1 MMTDMNYGGVEMV
14 VMNYYRHIDRTKV
27 QFDFFAL
34 EGSAVPQREEIERL
48 GGRVYIVP
56 KYTHLSAYE
65 KEIIRLFKQNQYKIV
80 HSHMNTLSVFSL
92 WGAKKAG
99 IPNRI
104 AHNHSTA
111 GKGETKKNIIKYA
124 LRPFA
129 KIYPTKLCACSQYA
143 GEWLY
148 GKNTEFQ
155 VFNNAIDLSRY
166 SYDPQKAATVRKE
179 LGLEDK
185 LVVGHIGRF
194 CYQKNHDFL
203 IDIFNEIHKQR
214 QEAVL
219 LLIGEGE
226 LEQDI
231 RNKVKKLGLTDSVR
245 FMGKQKDTSKFYQAM
260 NCFVL
265 PSRYEGLPVVG
276 VEAQAAGVPCV
287 MADVV
292 TPETKI
298 LESTAFVSPEESAVN
313 WAMAVL
319 ESTSHYQKKDTSAEM
334 RKAGLC
340 RHSVAISRSLVA
352 RRSLS
357 CWTTRR
363 VWMVCPSPT
372 CLSSCWKTTAPLW
385 CAPPVP
391 NRNSKLIF
399 LLARKTRKLQRRW
412 KRKSAR
418 VRKNI

>member
-1 MMTDMNYGGVEMV
+1 MEHSNKSIKIKGDSMTEPIRVAQMMTDMNYGGVEMV

-265 PSRYEGLPVVG
+265 PSRYE
-276 VEAQAAGVPCV
+276 AQ
-287 MADVV
+287 
-292 TPETKI
+292 
-298 LESTAFVSPEESAVN
+298 
-313 WAMAVL
+313 
-319 ESTSHYQKKDTSAEM
+319 
-334 RKAGLC
+334 
-340 RHSVAISRSLVA
+340 
-352 RRSLS
+352 
-357 CWTTRR
+357 
-363 VWMVCPSPT
+363 
-372 CLSSCWKTTAPLW
+372 
-385 CAPPVP
+385 
-391 NRNSKLIF
+391 
-399 LLARKTRKLQRRW
+399 
-412 KRKSAR
+412 
-418 VRKNI
+418 

>member
-1 MMTDMNYGGVEMV
+1 MERSNKSIKIKGESMTEPIRVAQMMTDMNYGGVEMV

-34 EGSAVPQREEIERL
+34 EGSAVPQREEIEQL

-56 KYTHLSAYE
+56 KYMHLPEYE

-148 GKNTEFQ
+148 GKKAEFQ

-166 SYDPQKAATVRKE
+166 SYDPQKAAAVRKE

-185 LVVGHIGRF
+185 FVVGHIGRF

-214 QEAVL
+214 QEGVL

-231 RNKVKKLGLTDSVR
+231 RNKVMALGLEDSVR

-287 MADVV
+287 MADMV

-298 LESTAFVSPEESAVN
+298 LESTTFVSPEESAVN

-319 ESTSHYQKKDTSAEM
+319 ESASHYQKKDTSAEM
-334 RKAGLC
+334 RKAGFDIITE
-340 RHSVAISRSLVA
+340 AE
-352 RRSLS
+352 
-357 CWTTRR
+357 
-363 VWMVCPSPT
+363 
-372 CLSSCWKTTAPLW
+372 
-385 CAPPVP
+385 
-391 NRNSKLIF
+391 KLESF
-399 LLARKTRKLQRRW
+399 YYELL
-412 KRKSAR
+412 
-418 VRKNI
+418 

>member
-1 MMTDMNYGGVEMV
+1 MEHSNKSIKIKGDSITEPIRVAQMMTDMNYGGVEMV

-65 KEIIRLFKQNQYKIV
+65 KEIIRLFRQNQYKIV

-148 GKNTEFQ
+148 GKNAEFQ

-166 SYDPQKAATVRKE
+166 SYDPQKAAAARKE

-245 FMGKQKDTSKFYQAM
+245 FMGKQKDTSEFYQAM
-260 NCFVL
+260 DCFVL
-265 PSRYEGLPVVG
+265 PSRYEGLGVVAIEAQACSVPVICSTAVPKDAKITSSVKFIG
-276 VEAQAAGVPCV
+276 LDESSSNWADCVLDVIKTQVKRNEREEVRKAGYDIEVEAQKLT
-287 MADVV
+287 D
-292 TPETKI
+292 
-298 LESTAFVSPEESAVN
+298 FYEE
-313 WAMAVL
+313 
-319 ESTSHYQKKDTSAEM
+319 
-334 RKAGLC
+334 
-340 RHSVAISRSLVA
+340 
-352 RRSLS
+352 
-357 CWTTRR
+357 
-363 VWMVCPSPT
+363 
-372 CLSSCWKTTAPLW
+372 
-385 CAPPVP
+385 
-391 NRNSKLIF
+391 
-399 LLARKTRKLQRRW
+399 LLK
-412 KRKSAR
+412 
-418 VRKNI
+418 

>member
-1 MMTDMNYGGVEMV
+1 MEHSNKSIKIKGDSMTEPIRVAQMMTDMNYGGVEMV

-65 KEIIRLFKQNQYKIV
+65 KEIIRLFRQNQYKIV

-148 GKNTEFQ
+148 GKNAEFQ

-166 SYDPQKAATVRKE
+166 SYDPQKAAAARKE

-265 PSRYEGLPVVG
+265 PSRYEGLCVVAI
-276 VEAQAAGVPCV
+276 EAQACSVPVIC
-287 MADVV
+287 
-292 TPETKI
+292 
-298 LESTAFVSPEESAVN
+298 STAVPKDAKITSSVKFIGLDESSSN
-313 WAMAVL
+313 WADSVL
-319 ESTSHYQKKDTSAEM
+319 DVIKTQVKRNKREEV
-334 RKAGLC
+334 RKAGYDIE
-340 RHSVAISRSLVA
+340 VEA
-352 RRSLS
+352 
-357 CWTTRR
+357 
-363 VWMVCPSPT
+363 
-372 CLSSCWKTTAPLW
+372 K
-385 CAPPVP
+385 
-391 NRNSKLIF
+391 KLTDF
-399 LLARKTRKLQRRW
+399 YEELLK
-412 KRKSAR
+412 
-418 VRKNI
+418 

>member
-1 MMTDMNYGGVEMV
+1 MEHSNKSIKIKGDSMTEPIRVAQMMTDMNYGGVEMV

-265 PSRYEGLPVVG
+265 PSRYEGLPVVSI
-276 VEAQAAGVPCV
+276 EAQAANLPCLISENV
-287 MADVV
+287 DHRCAMTSNVHFLSIQKSAD
-292 TPETKI
+292 EWAKEI
-298 LESTAFVSPEESAVN
+298 LKYAAQPHSDDSIEALT
-313 WAMAVL
+313 
-319 ESTSHYQKKDTSAEM
+319 
-334 RKAGLC
+334 KAGYN
-340 RHSVAISRSLVA
+340 IE
-352 RRSLS
+352 
-357 CWTTRR
+357 TE
-363 VWMVCPSPT
+363 
-372 CLSSCWKTTAPLW
+372 
-385 CAPPVP
+385 
-391 NRNSKLIF
+391 
-399 LLARKTRKLQRRW
+399 ARKLEELY
-412 KRKSAR
+412 
-418 VRKNI
+418 KNSINKQE

>member
-1 MMTDMNYGGVEMV
+1 MEHSNKSIKIKGDSMTEPIRVAQMMTDMNYGGVEMV

-27 QFDFFAL
+27 QSDFFAL

-231 RNKVKKLGLTDSVR
+231 RNKVKELGLEDSVR
-245 FMGKQKDTSKFYQAM
+245 FMGKQKDTSEFYQAM
-260 NCFVL
+260 DCFVL
-265 PSRYEGLPVVG
+265 PSRYEGLGVVAIEAQACSVPVICSTAVPKDAKITSSVKFIG
-276 VEAQAAGVPCV
+276 LDESSSNWADCVLDVIKTQVKRNEREEVRKAGYDIEVEAQKLT
-287 MADVV
+287 D
-292 TPETKI
+292 
-298 LESTAFVSPEESAVN
+298 FYEE
-313 WAMAVL
+313 
-319 ESTSHYQKKDTSAEM
+319 
-334 RKAGLC
+334 
-340 RHSVAISRSLVA
+340 
-352 RRSLS
+352 
-357 CWTTRR
+357 
-363 VWMVCPSPT
+363 
-372 CLSSCWKTTAPLW
+372 
-385 CAPPVP
+385 
-391 NRNSKLIF
+391 
-399 LLARKTRKLQRRW
+399 LLK
-412 KRKSAR
+412 
-418 VRKNI
+418 

>member
-1 MMTDMNYGGVEMV
+1 MEHSNKSIRIKGESMTEPIRIAQMMTDMNYGGVEMV

-34 EGSAVPQREEIERL
+34 EGSAVPQREEIEQL

-56 KYTHLSAYE
+56 KYTHLPEYE
-65 KEIIRLFKQNQYKIV
+65 KEIVRLFKQNQYKIV

-129 KIYPTKLCACSQYA
+129 KIYPTKLCACSRYA

-148 GKNTEFQ
+148 GKNAEFQ

-166 SYDPQKAATVRKE
+166 SYDPQKAAAVRKE

-214 QEAVL
+214 QEAFL

-231 RNKVKKLGLTDSVR
+231 RNKVKELGLTDSVR

-260 NCFVL
+260 DCFVL

-298 LESTAFVSPEESAVN
+298 LESTAFVSPEESAVK

-319 ESTSHYQKKDTSAEM
+319 ESTSHYQKKDTSVEM
-334 RKAGLC
+334 RKAGFDI
-340 RHSVAISRSLVA
+340 VTEAE
-352 RRSLS
+352 
-357 CWTTRR
+357 
-363 VWMVCPSPT
+363 
-372 CLSSCWKTTAPLW
+372 
-385 CAPPVP
+385 
-391 NRNSKLIF
+391 KLERF
-399 LLARKTRKLQRRW
+399 YYKLL
-412 KRKSAR
+412 
-418 VRKNI
+418 

>member
-1 MMTDMNYGGVEMV
+1 MEHSNKSIKIKGDSMTEPIRVAQMMTDMNYGGVEMV

-92 WGAKKAG
+92 WGAQKAG

-334 RKAGLC
+334 RKAGFDI
-340 RHSVAISRSLVA
+340 VTEAE
-352 RRSLS
+352 
-357 CWTTRR
+357 
-363 VWMVCPSPT
+363 
-372 CLSSCWKTTAPLW
+372 
-385 CAPPVP
+385 
-391 NRNSKLIF
+391 KLERF
-399 LLARKTRKLQRRW
+399 YYKLL
-412 KRKSAR
+412 
-418 VRKNI
+418 

>member
-1 MMTDMNYGGVEMV
+1 MEHSNKSIKIKGDSMTEPIRVAQMMTDMNYGGVEMV

-65 KEIIRLFKQNQYKIV
+65 KEIIRLFRQNQYKIV

-148 GKNTEFQ
+148 GKNAEFQ

-166 SYDPQKAATVRKE
+166 SYDPQKAAAARKE

-245 FMGKQKDTSKFYQAM
+245 FMGKQKDTSEFYQAM
-260 NCFVL
+260 DCFVL
-265 PSRYEGLPVVG
+265 PSRYEGLGVVAIEAQACSVPVICSTAVPKDAKITSSVKFIG
-276 VEAQAAGVPCV
+276 LDESSSNWADCVLDVIKTQVKRNEREEVRKAGYDIEVEAQKLT
-287 MADVV
+287 D
-292 TPETKI
+292 
-298 LESTAFVSPEESAVN
+298 FYEE
-313 WAMAVL
+313 
-319 ESTSHYQKKDTSAEM
+319 
-334 RKAGLC
+334 
-340 RHSVAISRSLVA
+340 
-352 RRSLS
+352 
-357 CWTTRR
+357 
-363 VWMVCPSPT
+363 
-372 CLSSCWKTTAPLW
+372 
-385 CAPPVP
+385 
-391 NRNSKLIF
+391 
-399 LLARKTRKLQRRW
+399 LLK
-412 KRKSAR
+412 
-418 VRKNI
+418 

>member
-1 MMTDMNYGGVEMV
+1 MEHSNKSIKIKGDSMTEPIRVAQMMTDMNYGGVEMV

-34 EGSAVPQREEIERL
+34 EGSAVPQREEIEQL

-56 KYTHLSAYE
+56 KYTHLPEYE
-65 KEIIRLFKQNQYKIV
+65 KEIVRLFKQNQYKIV

-129 KIYPTKLCACSQYA
+129 KIYPTKLCACSRYA

-148 GKNTEFQ
+148 GKNAEFQ

-166 SYDPQKAATVRKE
+166 SYDPQKAAAVRKE

-231 RNKVKKLGLTDSVR
+231 RNKVKDLGLTDSVR

-260 NCFVL
+260 DCFVL

-298 LESTAFVSPEESAVN
+298 LESTAFVSPEESAVK

-319 ESTSHYQKKDTSAEM
+319 ESTSHYQKKDTSVEM
-334 RKAGLC
+334 RKAGFDI
-340 RHSVAISRSLVA
+340 VTEAE
-352 RRSLS
+352 
-357 CWTTRR
+357 
-363 VWMVCPSPT
+363 
-372 CLSSCWKTTAPLW
+372 
-385 CAPPVP
+385 
-391 NRNSKLIF
+391 KLERF
-399 LLARKTRKLQRRW
+399 YYKLL
-412 KRKSAR
+412 
-418 VRKNI
+418 

>member
-1 MMTDMNYGGVEMV
+1 MAEPIRVAQMMTDMNYGGVEMV

-34 EGSAVPQREEIERL
+34 EGSAIPQREEIEQL

-56 KYTHLSAYE
+56 KYTHLPEYE

-129 KIYPTKLCACSQYA
+129 KIYPTKLCACSRYA

-148 GKNTEFQ
+148 GKNAEFR

-166 SYDPQKAATVRKE
+166 HYDPQKAAAVRKE

-203 IDIFNEIHKQR
+203 IDIFNEVHKRR

-231 RNKVKKLGLTDSVR
+231 RNKVKGLGLEDSVR

-260 NCFVL
+260 DCFVL

-313 WAMAVL
+313 WAKAVL
-319 ESTSHYQKKDTSAEM
+319 ESVSCYEKRDTRTEM
-334 RKAGLC
+334 RKAGYDIE
-340 RHSVAISRSLVA
+340 AEA
-352 RRSLS
+352 Q
-357 CWTTRR
+357 
-363 VWMVCPSPT
+363 
-372 CLSSCWKTTAPLW
+372 
-385 CAPPVP
+385 
-391 NRNSKLIF
+391 KLTDFYEELI
-399 LLARKTRKLQRRW
+399 K
-412 KRKSAR
+412 
-418 VRKNI
+418 

>member
-1 MMTDMNYGGVEMV
+1 MEHSNKSIKIKGDSMTEPIRVAQMMTDMNYGGVEMV

-65 KEIIRLFKQNQYKIV
+65 KEIIRLFRQNQYKIV

-148 GKNTEFQ
+148 GKNAEFQ

-166 SYDPQKAATVRKE
+166 SYDPQKAAAARKE

-245 FMGKQKDTSKFYQAM
+245 FMGKQKDTSEFYQAM
-260 NCFVL
+260 DCFVL
-265 PSRYEGLPVVG
+265 PSRYEGLGVVAIEAQACSVPVICTTAVPKDAKITSSVKFIG
-276 VEAQAAGVPCV
+276 LDESSSNWADCVLDVIKTQVKRNEREEVRKAGYDIEVEAQKLT
-287 MADVV
+287 D
-292 TPETKI
+292 
-298 LESTAFVSPEESAVN
+298 FYEE
-313 WAMAVL
+313 
-319 ESTSHYQKKDTSAEM
+319 
-334 RKAGLC
+334 
-340 RHSVAISRSLVA
+340 
-352 RRSLS
+352 
-357 CWTTRR
+357 
-363 VWMVCPSPT
+363 
-372 CLSSCWKTTAPLW
+372 
-385 CAPPVP
+385 
-391 NRNSKLIF
+391 
-399 LLARKTRKLQRRW
+399 LLK
-412 KRKSAR
+412 
-418 VRKNI
+418 

>member
-1 MMTDMNYGGVEMV
+1 MTEPIRVAQMMTDMNYGGVEMV

-65 KEIIRLFKQNQYKIV
+65 KDIIRLFKQNQYKIV

-99 IPNRI
+99 VPNRI

-148 GKNTEFQ
+148 GKSAEFQ

-166 SYDPQKAATVRKE
+166 SYDPQKAAAVRKE

-203 IDIFNEIHKQR
+203 IDIFNEIHK
-214 QEAVL
+214 
-219 LLIGEGE
+219 
-226 LEQDI
+226 
-231 RNKVKKLGLTDSVR
+231 
-245 FMGKQKDTSKFYQAM
+245 
-260 NCFVL
+260 
-265 PSRYEGLPVVG
+265 
-276 VEAQAAGVPCV
+276 
-287 MADVV
+287 
-292 TPETKI
+292 
-298 LESTAFVSPEESAVN
+298 
-313 WAMAVL
+313 
-319 ESTSHYQKKDTSAEM
+319 
-334 RKAGLC
+334 
-340 RHSVAISRSLVA
+340 
-352 RRSLS
+352 
-357 CWTTRR
+357 
-363 VWMVCPSPT
+363 
-372 CLSSCWKTTAPLW
+372 
-385 CAPPVP
+385 
-391 NRNSKLIF
+391 
-399 LLARKTRKLQRRW
+399 
-412 KRKSAR
+412 
-418 VRKNI
+418 

>member
-1 MMTDMNYGGVEMV
+1 MEHSNKSIKIKGDSMTEPIRVAQMMTDMNYGGVEMV

-231 RNKVKKLGLTDSVR
+231 RNKVKKLGLEDSVR
-245 FMGKQKDTSKFYQAM
+245 FMGKQKDTSEFYQAM
-260 NCFVL
+260 DCFVL
-265 PSRYEGLPVVG
+265 PSRYEGLGVVAIEAQACSVPVICSTAVPKDAKITSSVKFIG
-276 VEAQAAGVPCV
+276 LDESSSNWADCVLDVIKTQVKRNEREEVRKAGYDIEVEAQKLT
-287 MADVV
+287 D
-292 TPETKI
+292 
-298 LESTAFVSPEESAVN
+298 FYEE
-313 WAMAVL
+313 
-319 ESTSHYQKKDTSAEM
+319 
-334 RKAGLC
+334 
-340 RHSVAISRSLVA
+340 
-352 RRSLS
+352 
-357 CWTTRR
+357 
-363 VWMVCPSPT
+363 
-372 CLSSCWKTTAPLW
+372 
-385 CAPPVP
+385 
-391 NRNSKLIF
+391 
-399 LLARKTRKLQRRW
+399 LLK
-412 KRKSAR
+412 
-418 VRKNI
+418 

>member
-1 MMTDMNYGGVEMV
+1 MEHSNKSIKIKGDSMTEPIRVAQMMTDMNYGGVEMV

-231 RNKVKKLGLTDSVR
+231 RNKVKELGLEDSVR
-245 FMGKQKDTSKFYQAM
+245 FMGKQKDTSEFYQAM
-260 NCFVL
+260 DCFVL
-265 PSRYEGLPVVG
+265 PSRYEGLVVVAIEAQACSVPVICSTAVPKDAKITSSVKFIG
-276 VEAQAAGVPCV
+276 LDESSSNWADCVLDVIKTQVKRNEREEVRKAGYDIEVEAQKLT
-287 MADVV
+287 D
-292 TPETKI
+292 
-298 LESTAFVSPEESAVN
+298 FYEE
-313 WAMAVL
+313 
-319 ESTSHYQKKDTSAEM
+319 
-334 RKAGLC
+334 
-340 RHSVAISRSLVA
+340 
-352 RRSLS
+352 
-357 CWTTRR
+357 
-363 VWMVCPSPT
+363 
-372 CLSSCWKTTAPLW
+372 
-385 CAPPVP
+385 
-391 NRNSKLIF
+391 
-399 LLARKTRKLQRRW
+399 LLK
-412 KRKSAR
+412 
-418 VRKNI
+418 

>member
-1 MMTDMNYGGVEMV
+1 MGESKTMKRIRVLHSELNGELGGIESFLYNVYRFIDKEKVE
-14 VMNYYRHIDRTKV
+14 
-27 QFDFFAL
+27 FDFFAL

-65 KEIIRLFKQNQYKIV
+65 KEIIRLFRQNQYKIV

-148 GKNTEFQ
+148 GKNAEFQ

-166 SYDPQKAATVRKE
+166 SYDPQKAAAARKE

-260 NCFVL
+260 DCFVL
-265 PSRYEGLPVVG
+265 PSRYEGLGVVAI
-276 VEAQAAGVPCV
+276 EAQACSVPVIC
-287 MADVV
+287 
-292 TPETKI
+292 
-298 LESTAFVSPEESAVN
+298 STAVPKDAKITSSVKFIGLDESSSN
-313 WAMAVL
+313 WADSVL
-319 ESTSHYQKKDTSAEM
+319 DVIKTQVKRNEREEV
-334 RKAGLC
+334 RKAGYDIE
-340 RHSVAISRSLVA
+340 VEA
-352 RRSLS
+352 
-357 CWTTRR
+357 
-363 VWMVCPSPT
+363 
-372 CLSSCWKTTAPLW
+372 K
-385 CAPPVP
+385 
-391 NRNSKLIF
+391 KLLKF
-399 LLARKTRKLQRRW
+399 YEKLADNEIVIQ
-412 KRKSAR
+412 
-418 VRKNI
+418 

>member
-1 MMTDMNYGGVEMV
+1 MEHSNKSIKIKGDSMTEPIRVAQMMTDMNYGGVEMV

-34 EGSAVPQREEIERL
+34 EGSAVPQREEIEQL

-56 KYTHLSAYE
+56 KYTHLPEYE
-65 KEIIRLFKQNQYKIV
+65 KEIVRLFKQNQYKIV

-92 WGAKKAG
+92 LGAKKAG

-111 GKGETKKNIIKYA
+111 GRGETKKNIIKYA

-129 KIYPTKLCACSQYA
+129 KIYPTKLCACSRYA

-148 GKNTEFQ
+148 GKNAEFQ

-166 SYDPQKAATVRKE
+166 SYDPQKAAAVRKE

-231 RNKVKKLGLTDSVR
+231 RNKVKELGLTDSVR
-245 FMGKQKDTSKFYQAM
+245 FMGKQKDTSEFYQAM
-260 NCFVL
+260 DCFVL

-298 LESTAFVSPEESAVN
+298 LESTSFVSPEESAVN

-319 ESTSHYQKKDTSAEM
+319 ESTSHYQKKDTSTEM
-334 RKAGLC
+334 RKAGFDIE
-340 RHSVAISRSLVA
+340 VEA
-352 RRSLS
+352 
-357 CWTTRR
+357 
-363 VWMVCPSPT
+363 
-372 CLSSCWKTTAPLW
+372 K
-385 CAPPVP
+385 
-391 NRNSKLIF
+391 KLTDF
-399 LLARKTRKLQRRW
+399 YEELLK
-412 KRKSAR
+412 
-418 VRKNI
+418 

>member
-1 MMTDMNYGGVEMV
+1 MTEPIRVAQMMTDMNYGGVEMV

-65 KEIIRLFKQNQYKIV
+65 KEIIRLFRQNQYKIV

-148 GKNTEFQ
+148 GKNAEFQ

-166 SYDPQKAATVRKE
+166 SYDPQKAAAARKE

-245 FMGKQKDTSKFYQAM
+245 FMGKQKDTSEFYQAM
-260 NCFVL
+260 DSVVL
-265 PSRYEGLPVVG
+265 PSRYEGLGVVAIEAQACSVPVICLTAVPKDAKITSSVKFIG
-276 VEAQAAGVPCV
+276 LDESSSNWADCVLDVIKTQVKRNEREEVRKAGYDIEVEAQKLT
-287 MADVV
+287 D
-292 TPETKI
+292 
-298 LESTAFVSPEESAVN
+298 FYEE
-313 WAMAVL
+313 
-319 ESTSHYQKKDTSAEM
+319 
-334 RKAGLC
+334 
-340 RHSVAISRSLVA
+340 
-352 RRSLS
+352 
-357 CWTTRR
+357 
-363 VWMVCPSPT
+363 
-372 CLSSCWKTTAPLW
+372 
-385 CAPPVP
+385 
-391 NRNSKLIF
+391 
-399 LLARKTRKLQRRW
+399 LLK
-412 KRKSAR
+412 
-418 VRKNI
+418 

>member
-1 MMTDMNYGGVEMV
+1 MEHSNKSIKIKGDSMTEPIRVAQMMTDMNYGGVEMV

-65 KEIIRLFKQNQYKIV
+65 KEIIRLFRQNQYKIV

-92 WGAKKAG
+92 WVAKKAG

-148 GKNTEFQ
+148 GKNAEFQ

-166 SYDPQKAATVRKE
+166 SYDPQKAAAARKE

-245 FMGKQKDTSKFYQAM
+245 FMGKQKDTSEFYQAM
-260 NCFVL
+260 DCFVL
-265 PSRYEGLPVVG
+265 PSRYEGLGVVAIEAQACSVPVICLTAVPKDAKITSSVKFIG
-276 VEAQAAGVPCV
+276 LDESSSNWADCVLDVIKTQVKRNEREEVRKAGYDIEVEAQKLT
-287 MADVV
+287 D
-292 TPETKI
+292 
-298 LESTAFVSPEESAVN
+298 FYEE
-313 WAMAVL
+313 
-319 ESTSHYQKKDTSAEM
+319 
-334 RKAGLC
+334 
-340 RHSVAISRSLVA
+340 
-352 RRSLS
+352 
-357 CWTTRR
+357 
-363 VWMVCPSPT
+363 
-372 CLSSCWKTTAPLW
+372 
-385 CAPPVP
+385 
-391 NRNSKLIF
+391 
-399 LLARKTRKLQRRW
+399 LLK
-412 KRKSAR
+412 
-418 VRKNI
+418 

>member
-1 MMTDMNYGGVEMV
+1 MTEPIRVAQMMTDMNYGGVEMV

-148 GKNTEFQ
+148 GKNAEFQ

-166 SYDPQKAATVRKE
+166 SYDPQKAAAVRKE
-179 LGLEDK
+179 LELEDK
-185 LVVGHIGRF
+185 FVVGHIGRF

-231 RNKVKKLGLTDSVR
+231 RNKVMALGLEDSVR
-245 FMGKQKDTSKFYQAM
+245 FMGKQKDTSKFYHAM
-260 NCFVL
+260 DCFVL

-319 ESTSHYQKKDTSAEM
+319 ESTSHYQKKDTSAEL
-334 RKAGLC
+334 RKAGFDI
-340 RHSVAISRSLVA
+340 VTGAE
-352 RRSLS
+352 
-357 CWTTRR
+357 
-363 VWMVCPSPT
+363 
-372 CLSSCWKTTAPLW
+372 
-385 CAPPVP
+385 
-391 NRNSKLIF
+391 KLERF
-399 LLARKTRKLQRRW
+399 YYKLL
-412 KRKSAR
+412 
-418 VRKNI
+418 

>member
-1 MMTDMNYGGVEMV
+1 MEHSNKSIKIKGDSMTEPIRVAQMMTDMNYGGVEMV

-129 KIYPTKLCACSQYA
+129 KIYPTKLCACSRYA

-148 GKNTEFQ
+148 GKNAEFQ

-166 SYDPQKAATVRKE
+166 SYDPQKAAAVRKE

-231 RNKVKKLGLTDSVR
+231 RNKVKELGLTDSVR

-260 NCFVL
+260 DCFVL
-265 PSRYEGLPVVG
+265 PSRYEGLGVVAI
-276 VEAQAAGVPCV
+276 EAQACSVPVIC
-287 MADVV
+287 
-292 TPETKI
+292 
-298 LESTAFVSPEESAVN
+298 STAVPKDAKITSSVRFIGLDESCSN
-313 WAMAVL
+313 WADCVL
-319 ESTSHYQKKDTSAEM
+319 DVIKTQMKRNEREEV
-334 RKAGLC
+334 RKAGYDIE
-340 RHSVAISRSLVA
+340 VEA
-352 RRSLS
+352 
-357 CWTTRR
+357 
-363 VWMVCPSPT
+363 
-372 CLSSCWKTTAPLW
+372 K
-385 CAPPVP
+385 
-391 NRNSKLIF
+391 KLTDF
-399 LLARKTRKLQRRW
+399 YEELLK
-412 KRKSAR
+412 
-418 VRKNI
+418 

>member
-1 MMTDMNYGGVEMV
+1 VEHSNKSIRIKGESMTEPIRIAQMMTDMNYGGVEMV

-34 EGSAVPQREEIERL
+34 EGSAVPQREEIEQL

-56 KYTHLSAYE
+56 KYTHLPEYE
-65 KEIIRLFKQNQYKIV
+65 KEIVRLFKQNQYKIV

-129 KIYPTKLCACSQYA
+129 KIYPTKLCACSRYA

-148 GKNTEFQ
+148 GKNAEFQ

-166 SYDPQKAATVRKE
+166 SYDPQKAAAVRKE

-214 QEAVL
+214 QEAFL

-231 RNKVKKLGLTDSVR
+231 RNKVKDLGLTDSVR

-260 NCFVL
+260 DCFVL

-298 LESTAFVSPEESAVN
+298 LESTAFVSPEESAVK

-319 ESTSHYQKKDTSAEM
+319 ESTSRYQKKDTSVEM
-334 RKAGLC
+334 RKAGFDI
-340 RHSVAISRSLVA
+340 VTEAE
-352 RRSLS
+352 
-357 CWTTRR
+357 
-363 VWMVCPSPT
+363 
-372 CLSSCWKTTAPLW
+372 
-385 CAPPVP
+385 
-391 NRNSKLIF
+391 KLERF
-399 LLARKTRKLQRRW
+399 YYKLL
-412 KRKSAR
+412 
-418 VRKNI
+418 

>member
-1 MMTDMNYGGVEMV
+1 MEHSNKSIKIKGDSMTEPIRVAQMMTDMNYGGVEMV

-65 KEIIRLFKQNQYKIV
+65 KEIIQVFKQNQYKIV

-129 KIYPTKLCACSQYA
+129 KIYPTKLCACSRYA

-148 GKNTEFQ
+148 GKNAEFQ

-166 SYDPQKAATVRKE
+166 SYDPQKAAAVRKE

-185 LVVGHIGRF
+185 FVVGHIGRF

-203 IDIFNEIHKQR
+203 IDIFNELHKQR

-231 RNKVKKLGLTDSVR
+231 RNKVKELGLTDSVR
-245 FMGKQKDTSKFYQAM
+245 FMGKQKDTSEFYQAM
-260 NCFVL
+260 DCFVL
-265 PSRYEGLPVVG
+265 PSRYEGLGVVAIEAQACSVPVICSTAVPKDAKITSSVRFIG
-276 VEAQAAGVPCV
+276 LDESCSNWADCVLDVIKTQVKRNKREEVRKAGYDIEVEAQKLT
-287 MADVV
+287 D
-292 TPETKI
+292 
-298 LESTAFVSPEESAVN
+298 FYEE
-313 WAMAVL
+313 
-319 ESTSHYQKKDTSAEM
+319 
-334 RKAGLC
+334 
-340 RHSVAISRSLVA
+340 
-352 RRSLS
+352 
-357 CWTTRR
+357 
-363 VWMVCPSPT
+363 
-372 CLSSCWKTTAPLW
+372 
-385 CAPPVP
+385 
-391 NRNSKLIF
+391 
-399 LLARKTRKLQRRW
+399 LLK
-412 KRKSAR
+412 
-418 VRKNI
+418 

>member
-1 MMTDMNYGGVEMV
+1 MEHSNKSIKIKGESMTEPIRVAQMMTDMNYGGVEMV

-34 EGSAVPQREEIERL
+34 EGSAVPQREEIEQL

-56 KYTHLSAYE
+56 KYTHLPEYE
-65 KEIIRLFKQNQYKIV
+65 KEIVRLFKQNQYKIV

-129 KIYPTKLCACSQYA
+129 KIYPTKLCACSRYA

-148 GKNTEFQ
+148 GKNAEFQ

-166 SYDPQKAATVRKE
+166 SYDPQKAAAVRKE

-185 LVVGHIGRF
+185 FVVGHIGRF

-203 IDIFNEIHKQR
+203 IDIFNELHKQR

-231 RNKVKKLGLTDSVR
+231 RNKVKELGLTDSVR
-245 FMGKQKDTSKFYQAM
+245 FMGKQKDTSEFYQVM
-260 NCFVL
+260 DCFVL

-313 WAMAVL
+313 WVMAIL
-319 ESTSHYQKKDTSAEM
+319 ESTSHYQKKDTSIEM
-334 RKAGLC
+334 RKAGFDIE
-340 RHSVAISRSLVA
+340 VEAQ
-352 RRSLS
+352 
-357 CWTTRR
+357 
-363 VWMVCPSPT
+363 
-372 CLSSCWKTTAPLW
+372 
-385 CAPPVP
+385 
-391 NRNSKLIF
+391 KLLKF
-399 LLARKTRKLQRRW
+399 YEKLADNEIVIQ
-412 KRKSAR
+412 
-418 VRKNI
+418 

>member
-1 MMTDMNYGGVEMV
+1 MEHSNKSIKIKGDSMTEPIRVAQMMTDMNYGGVEMV

-65 KEIIRLFKQNQYKIV
+65 KEIIRLFRQNQYKIV

-148 GKNTEFQ
+148 GKNAEFQ

-166 SYDPQKAATVRKE
+166 SYDPQKAAAARKE

-245 FMGKQKDTSKFYQAM
+245 FMGKQKDTSEFYQAM
-260 NCFVL
+260 DCFVL
-265 PSRYEGLPVVG
+265 PSRYEGLGVVAI
-276 VEAQAAGVPCV
+276 EAQACSVPVIC
-287 MADVV
+287 
-292 TPETKI
+292 
-298 LESTAFVSPEESAVN
+298 STAVPKDAKITSSVKFIGLDESSSN
-313 WAMAVL
+313 WADSVL
-319 ESTSHYQKKDTSAEM
+319 DVIKTQVKRNEREEV
-334 RKAGLC
+334 RKAGYDIE
-340 RHSVAISRSLVA
+340 VEA
-352 RRSLS
+352 
-357 CWTTRR
+357 
-363 VWMVCPSPT
+363 
-372 CLSSCWKTTAPLW
+372 K
-385 CAPPVP
+385 
-391 NRNSKLIF
+391 KLLKF
-399 LLARKTRKLQRRW
+399 YEKLADNEIVIQ
-412 KRKSAR
+412 
-418 VRKNI
+418 